1 MGGKGMSKLTT
12 LNQAFALGF
21 DEVQQALERITR
33 MQPDGYP
40 PFNILR
46 EKAAKDSNY
55 RNREHLRIVIAVAGF
70 HPDQLDVTLEGR
82 QLTVRGLKAE
92 SDTGDYL
99 HQGIATRQF
108 QRSFLLADTV
118 EVQKATLKDGLLN
131 IELIATEPE
140 ISLKKIKIYCD

>member
-1 MGGKGMSKLTT
+1 MSKLTT

-21 DEVQQALERITR
+21 DELQQAIERITR

-46 EKAAKDSNY
+46 EKSGEG
-55 RNREHLRIVIAVAGF
+55 NREHLHIVIAVAGF
-70 HPDQLDVTLEGR
+70 HAEQLDISLEGR
-82 QLTVRGLKAE
+82 QLTITGRKGE
-92 SDTGDYL
+92 SDDNEYL

-118 EVQKATLKDGLLN
+118 EVEKATLKDGLLN

-140 ISLKKIKIYCD
+140 ISVKKIKIYCD